1 MKGLYSGR
9 QIKDLAA
16 KKLKITRSQTAA
28 QAVKAI
34 TKKYGGVSDSGKY
47 HHTGNGV
54 WVKYSLAN
62 DSRRTGKLAISKAQW
77 RAQPHK
83 LDYPG
88 IDTKGVE
95 KKEVKPKL
103 SVGMLKQGK
112 PVGRGTHLKITTE
125 SGAKVNSLQRARR
138 SVKLGYYFTEGF
150 TWKTNGNTF
159 KIVSITGSGNR
170 NIKYINLKKPD
181 KKYVTSEKD
190 LTFDLRM
197 NKDIRKINAESA
209 KKDAEEKVREAE
221 HKKKL
226 DDEYKK
232 QLEGLEGFE
241 LTVPVLRRTK
251 LVEVLNTQIINNGRV
266 VKRKDLISE
275 RIKAGWRIEAQT
287 YTTSKKVRGER
298 IGTDH
303 KVNALTNGDLSFSL
317 SKTEF
322 NFATYLS
329 KKLNVKPK
337 FSLSSIKPPAKLSS
351 RTKKTPAKMVYKAAV
366 KSMPKKATSSAR
378 RRYAS
383 FNRPLGSWFNPG
395 IPFKYEDTRAS
406 DKDFRYNR
414 MPHTVISTETKISPE
429 KIKSYELVDLVE
441 GRKMQALI
449 KYSNAVKYFTDSMK
463 DQVERQILK
472 GAIATRKDIE
482 PYIAKAKK
490 IMEKKEIKSNGSPY
504 DTLKFKIR
512 RTSVLSKPEKPK
524 GRTAKKNMVMGDS
537 FKYRPSAIQSLR
549 LTQEQKAIIAS
560 RKAARVPAKKVRAK
574 KVKLPPEEVEINK
587 IRALEEK
594 HNKLSNDIEKYLKVH
609 YDFTK
614 HLADMRQRKAPDTS
628 GMEANISGTM
638 EHVKKLRAEVEKIQ
652 EDIRQHKL
660 KLRNI
665 DEKKQKS
672 KSSRQSKRRLE

>member
-9 QIKDLAA
+9 QIKALAT
-16 KKLKITRSQTAA
+16 KKAKITRSQTAT

-34 TKKYGGVSDSGKY
+34 TTKYGSVADNGKY
-47 HHTGNGV
+47 FHTGKGV

-62 DSRRTGKLAISKAQW
+62 DSKRTGKLAVSKAQW

-88 IDTKGVE
+88 VDTKKGVE
-95 KKEVKPKL
+95 KKEVK
-103 SVGMLKQGK
+103 
-112 PVGRGTHLKITTE
+112 
-125 SGAKVNSLQRARR
+125 
-138 SVKLGYYFTEGF
+138 
-150 TWKTNGNTF
+150 
-159 KIVSITGSGNR
+159 
-170 NIKYINLKKPD
+170 
-181 KKYVTSEKD
+181 
-190 LTFDLRM
+190 
-197 NKDIRKINAESA
+197 
-209 KKDAEEKVREAE
+209 
-221 HKKKL
+221 
-226 DDEYKK
+226 
-232 QLEGLEGFE
+232 
-241 LTVPVLRRTK
+241 
-251 LVEVLNTQIINNGRV
+251 
-266 VKRKDLISE
+266 
-275 RIKAGWRIEAQT
+275 AG
-287 YTTSKKVRGER
+287 
-298 IGTDH
+298 
-303 KVNALTNGDLSFSL
+303 
-317 SKTEF
+317 
-322 NFATYLS
+322 
-329 KKLNVKPK
+329 KPK
-337 FSLSSIKPPAKLSS
+337 FSLSSIKSPAKLSS
-351 RTKKTPAKMVYKAAV
+351 RTKKTPAKMVHKAAV
-366 KSMPKKATSSAR
+366 KSMPKKATPSTR

-383 FNRPLGSWFNPG
+383 FSRPLGSWFNPG
-395 IPFKYEDTRAS
+395 VPFKYEDTRAS

-429 KIKSYELVDLVE
+429 KIKSYELVDLAE

-449 KYSNAVKYFTDSMK
+449 KYSNAVRYFTDGMK

-472 GAIATRKDIE
+472 GAIATRKDVE

-490 IMEKKEIKSNGSPY
+490 IMEKKEIKTNGSPY

-512 RTSVLSKPEKPK
+512 RASVLPKPEKPK
-524 GRTAKKNMVMGDS
+524 GRTAKKNLKMGDN

-560 RKAARVPAKKVRAK
+560 RKAAKVPAKKVRAK

-587 IRALEEK
+587 IKELEEK

-628 GMEANISGTM
+628 GMEANVSGTM

-665 DEKKQKS
+665 DEKNKKARVVDEAREDWNSQCKLFMS
-672 KSSRQSKRRLE
+672 GKIPFRDRNAKECYNRHARAAGI